1 MKNEYVTTKIWKHT
15 LKKLRMLHAL
25 TGESMLAILDRVLT
39 QELDRVQKEQNARP
53 ESL

>member
-1 MKNEYVTTKIWKHT
+1 MKNEHVTTKIWKTT

-25 TGESMLAILDRVLT
+25 TGESMLTVLDRAVT
-39 QELDRVQKEQNARP
+39 KELELVQKEQNANP

>member
-1 MKNEYVTTKIWKHT
+1 MTNEHVTTKIWKKT
-15 LKKLRMLHAL
+15 IKKLRMLHAL

-39 QELDRVQKEQNARP
+39 AELERTQKEQNGTP